1 MGSNG
6 YARETAIRRLRG
18 NYAVCIEQTA
28 ERRRALFENL
38 AHHAGPARAQLCLN
52 LIDAARLL
60 GIDPS
65 IIVGIEQG
73 DDSDLSIEV
82 AIALARGLGL
92 TDLGLP
98 RPKPFGSI

>member
-1 MGSNG
+1 M
-6 YARETAIRRLRG
+6 
-18 NYAVCIEQTA
+18 CIEQTA

-38 AHHAGPARAQLCLN
+38 AHHAGPARAQLCLT

-73 DDSDLSIEV
+73 DDSDLSIEA